1 MGFSIFILY
10 GDCMKSNKLEKITE
24 SLTKR
29 GMSESAIGKF
39 LNSIKIAIKKKQL
52 DKLTNDP
59 EYQKILKNTTSNLS
73 TTTILNSDTKG

>member
-1 MGFSIFILY
+1 MNTILIIIGVLVVGAGVVIYFI
-10 GDCMKSNKLEKITE
+10 K
-24 SLTKR
+24 
-29 GMSESAIGKF
+29 AGKF
-39 LNSIKIAIKKKQL
+39 INSIKIAIKKKQL